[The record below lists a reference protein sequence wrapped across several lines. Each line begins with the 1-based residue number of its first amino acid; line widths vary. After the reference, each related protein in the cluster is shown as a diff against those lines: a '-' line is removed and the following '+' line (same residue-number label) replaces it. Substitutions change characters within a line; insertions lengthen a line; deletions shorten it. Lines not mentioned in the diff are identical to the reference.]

1 MNLPLRIALRYLF
14 SGRKSRGV
22 SGRISAVSVA
32 GMAIGTAALIV
43 ILSVYNGF
51 DSLIRANE
59 MKVTPDFVVRAS
71 QGKTFVPD
79 SSLLAGL
86 GACEKIMSVNP
97 VLRDVVYACKG
108 SQYYAVEA
116 TGQEG
121 ATGTFCSSEIGAG
134 SLTLY
139 YPERGSAFSPSNPAV
154 KSLDIDPAGVF
165 HASGKSVMLPA
176 ALLRDLLGLPDG
188 SVSEM
193 EVIGDVSEQELR
205 SITGSGLDVLGR
217 EAQNPTLYRMLRF
230 EKLVIF
236 LILFFVLVIV
246 AFNIGACLTMLR
258 IEKDKDMAILGAMG
272 LDVRSQRNIFRLEG
286 LLISVGGMLAGLVA
300 GLLLLWAQSAFGLVR
315 MPGLLGQPYPV
326 HVQLSDVLLTAA
338 GVVAIGAIVSIN
350 CVSLRREKSNKQYSH
365 EKIDSS
371 R

>member
-51 DSLIRANE
+51 DSLIRTNE
-59 MKVTPDFVVRAS
+59 RKVTPDFVVRAS

-86 GACEKIMSVNP
+86 GACENILSVNP
-97 VLRDVVYACKG
+97 VLRDVVYARKG
-108 SQYYAVEA
+108 SRYYAVEA
-116 TGQEG
+116 IGQEG
-121 ATGTFCSSEIGAG
+121 ATGIFCSSEIGAG

-139 YPERGSAFSPSNPAV
+139 YPERGRAFSPSNPAV

-165 HASGKSVMLPA
+165 RASGKSVTLPA
-176 ALLRDLLGLPDG
+176 ALLRGLLGLPDG

-193 EVIGDVSEQELR
+193 EVIGEVSERELR
-205 SITGSGLDVLGR
+205 SIITGSGLDVLGR
-217 EAQNPTLYRMLRF
+217 EAQNPTLYKMLRF

-258 IEKDKDMAILGAMG
+258 IEKDQDMAILGAMG
-272 LDVRSQRNIFRLEG
+272 LDIRSQRRIFRLEG

-326 HVQLSDVLLTAA
+326 HVELSDVLLTAA

-350 CVSLRREKSNKQYSH
+350 CVSLRREKIQQT
-365 EKIDSS
+365 I
-371 R
+371 